1 MTAAEQGFLLL
12 TSHLGDPQRK
22 ILTVAQLRK
31 LFSRVNAADRQT
43 GERELTCQDVVTLG
57 YDRENAQRI
66 VDLLNQH
73 QQLDWYVKRA
83 EKALCIPITRASA
96 RYPSALRGKLG
107 LDCPGCIW
115 ARGDVSLLELP
126 AIALVGSRELKQE
139 NQTFAIEV
147 GKQAARQ
154 GYVLVSGNAAGA
166 DKAAQEACLASGGKV
181 ICVVADQLD
190 SHEIRD
196 NQLFLSEDSFDMP
209 FTPQR
214 ALSRNR
220 IIHALGQMAF
230 VAQCAYG
237 KGGTW
242 DGTTQNLRHNY
253 SPVFCFADGSR
264 GIDELI
270 CMGATSVQ
278 MVDLT
283 NLSSLKSDIQSFL

>member
-43 GERELTCQDVVTLG
+43 GERELTCQDVVALG

-83 EKALCIPITRASA
+83 EKAHCIPITRASA

-270 CMGATSVQ
+270 CMGATSVP